1 METHWARIIINKQ
14 VINDNDAFNTAD
26 FILLSSTALSRR
38 YLGMV
43 DVDD

>member
-26 FILLSSTALSRR
+26 FILPSAALSRR